1 MKVELEVLLEDK
13 PGNLIRLLT
22 PIAERNCNILGIYH
36 GPKREEDN
44 LIPVFIK
51 FDAPDEAY
59 SRVIESLG
67 EQLAEIAAQVIKFA
81 PIGMA
86 GGDVKNKHKG
96 LLIVLD
102 GAADLPMAELD
113 GKTPLEVAHIPTLDR
128 LAREGINGQ
137 FSALGPGVI
146 VGSDTAIMAMVGYDP
161 YQVYT
166 GRGPLEAAGA
176 GLDILPGDVSFRCN
190 YVTITSDMKILN
202 RTAGY
207 PREGIEVLEAALN
220 GIQLSDPKVDFTFK
234 NSQDYRCVL
243 RFRGYNLS
251 AKVSDMDPNY
261 NTIPD
266 ALDNLEML
274 QPGESKIILSKPTQA
289 TPEAKN
295 TAKIVNE
302 FVSKAHLA
310 LKDLPYN
317 QERIAQ
323 GLPPVNGILPRGP
336 GETPSLKSFRSQ
348 WGLNAGC
355 VAGTGLVKG
364 MTQLMG
370 MTVPDVPGA
379 TGYVDTDY
387 MAKARATVELL
398 QNKCDLVVLHIE
410 GIDEVSHDRNVQ
422 AKIKA
427 IEESS
432 EKMLPYILEHVS
444 EDLVVFVLSDHTT
457 SCSLGDHTSDYTS
470 LLAWSNKPMFRPDEV
485 DGYTENKSLAG
496 GLGHV
501 RGTEVMPLLLNYM
514 GRVSKY
520 GA

>member
-22 PIAERNCNILGIYH
+22 PIAEKNCNILGIYH
-36 GPKREEDN
+36 GPKREEDE

-51 FDAPDEAY
+51 FDAPDTAY
-59 SRVIESLG
+59 AQVIETLG
-67 EQLAEIAAQVIKFA
+67 RHLAEIAAQVIKFS
-81 PIGMA
+81 PIGVNTQN
-86 GGDVKNKHKG
+86 VKNRRKG

-102 GAADLPMAELD
+102 GAADLPTPELG
-113 GKTPLEVAHIPTLDR
+113 GKTPLEVADIPTLDR
-128 LAREGINGQ
+128 LASEGINGQ

-176 GLDILPGDVSFRCN
+176 GLDVLPGDVSFRCN

-207 PREGIEVLEAALN
+207 PREGIEVLEEELN
-220 GIQLSDPKVDFTFK
+220 KIQLSDPKVDFTFK

-274 QPGESKIILSKPTQA
+274 QPGESKIILAKPTQP
-289 TPEAKN
+289 TPEARN
-295 TAKIVNE
+295 TAKIINE

-323 GLPPVNGILPRGP
+323 GLPPVNGILPRGA
-336 GETPSLKSFRSQ
+336 GETPSLKAFRSQ
-348 WGLNAGC
+348 WGINAGC

-364 MTQLMG
+364 MAQLMG
-370 MTVPDVPGA
+370 MEVPEVPGA

-398 QNKCDLVVLHIE
+398 DNKCDLVVLHIE
-410 GIDEVSHDRNVQ
+410 GIDEVSHDGNVQ

-432 EKMLPYILEHVS
+432 EKMIPYILEHVTD
-444 EDLVVFVLSDHTT
+444 DLVVFVLSDHTT
-457 SCSLGDHTSDYTS
+457 ACSLGDHTSDYTS
-470 LLAWSNKPMFRPDEV
+470 LLAWSNRPVYRPDEV
-485 DGYTENKSLAG
+485 NGYTEKKSLRG